1 MARREIEEKGNVET
15 KSLVEYFS
23 SLSYNTVRLDN
34 TKAKNEKEGNA
45 CVIHC

>member
-23 SLSYNTVRLDN
+23 SLSYNTKSGWITQKL
-34 TKAKNEKEGNA
+34 NEKEGNA
-45 CVIHC
+45 CVIHS